1 MDSFDLNDPVNTT
14 MNSESIETT
23 EEISDAPETSPEK
36 KQQPQQKK
44 FVRVPLARI
53 KYIMKLDPECQKISQ
68 DSVYLVAKATE
79 YFLEYL
85 GKESAKYSAQ
95 AKRKTVQRRDVDAA
109 ISGIPQLCFLEGA
122 LDSKV

>member
-1 MDSFDLNDPVNTT
+1 
-14 MNSESIETT
+14 
-23 EEISDAPETSPEK
+23 
-36 KQQPQQKK
+36 
-44 FVRVPLARI
+44 
-53 KYIMKLDPECQKISQ
+53 MKLDPECQKISQ
-68 DSVYLVAKATE
+68 DSVYLVAKATVRI
-79 YFLEYL
+79 FLEYL